1 MVDQACD
8 WLGYS
13 VVNGHYRKTTGL
25 LQDHRIARSLAK
37 QRKKRANGAN
47 SNQESEVEISDAIRD
62 LFPKIPERDL
72 KAIVKHAFREVTFP
86 PVSVFF
92 LLRSRQGTD
101 VLAKHSAST
110 DFSQGAKRVGNA
122 AELTLPRRV
131 QLAVIAHI
139 RHEYTDYDSYLK
151 TGSYIEARSRVE
163 AECVDQLL
171 KWRGEDDKEGSVEL
185 EESFRETIVIDDSED
200 EEDESDTITIGSDQ
214 GDRAP
219 SLEIVTSRAQPQDL
233 HANDVASA
241 HWIDSHRDAA
251 RGPGVYYVRPRVRP
265 ATLQRPA
272 RRLVYA
278 RAPQLV
284 DERTAP
290 AYAVPTS
297 GQAQEQ
303 RYIEDRHGLRPV
315 IR

>member
-1 MVDQACD
+1 M
-8 WLGYS
+8 
-13 VVNGHYRKTTGL
+13 
-25 LQDHRIARSLAK
+25 
-37 QRKKRANGAN
+37 
-47 SNQESEVEISDAIRD
+47 
-62 LFPKIPERDL
+62 
-72 KAIVKHAFREVTFP
+72 
-86 PVSVFF
+86 
-92 LLRSRQGTD
+92 
-101 VLAKHSAST
+101 
-110 DFSQGAKRVGNA
+110 GNA

-185 EESFRETIVIDDSED
+185 EESFRETIVIEDSED

-272 RRLVYA
+272 RRLIYA
-278 RAPQLV
+278 HAPQPL

-290 AYAVPTS
+290 AYAMPAF
-297 GQAQEQ
+297 GHAQEQ
-303 RYIEDRHGLRPV
+303 RYIEDRHALRPK
-315 IR
+315 IRYTSPLSKKSTKLSHGKANRGLYAIVSGRQGNSRRLWSLLRAGKYCPSIVYFCVLLASCRTPQLIAFRCPHNDPIQRRHDIFPRSR